1 MMLLF
6 TRVICGVNVVHKR
19 FVWCQ
24 KLLASVE
31 GSLSYKLENHAAFQ
45 NRLLKI
51 VSVVGYALCRVPVN
65 SMAGNLMKYSYA
77 TFVHKFNSQENN
89 YMLCQVQDFS

>member
-1 MMLLF
+1 MLLF

-19 FVWCQ
+19 FV
-24 KLLASVE
+24 
-31 GSLSYKLENHAAFQ
+31 
-45 NRLLKI
+45 I
-51 VSVVGYALCRVPVN
+51 VSVVGYTLCRIPVN

-77 TFVHKFNSQENN
+77 IFVYKFNSQENI

>member
-24 KLLASVE
+24 KLLTSVE
-31 GSLSYKLENHAAFQ
+31 GSLSYKLVNHAAFQ
-45 NRLLKI
+45 NQLLKI

-77 TFVHKFNSQENN
+77 TFVYEFNSQENN